1 MVGIAKNRLGIPNV
15 RGNNDEVYQFTNSA
29 YVNDT
34 EANVDGLKHLPEGL
48 FVELIDNDF
57 NGVITTDGTS
67 IAGISGPAI
76 HQVYFDE
83 GIGGNNRIP
92 FQALTSR
99 AINIGVRFDDA
110 EVGTG
115 VTGQTVYAS
124 VDGTGLATLVAP
136 ATVVVVGQLKSSVQ
150 DDFYDSYG
158 NKYAGANIS
167 FTVPQSYVLGSGGGT
182 PVDAYT
188 KTEADAKFATVETVD
203 TLSTTVDT
211 LSTTVDTKAD
221 DSAVLKKDGSVTM
234 DTDYTPTADTDV
246 VTKAYADTPAVQ
258 EVQSTKK
265 SKY

>member
-67 IAGISGPAI
+67 ISGISGPAI

-115 VTGQTVYAS
+115 ITGQTVYAAI
-124 VDGTGLATLVAP
+124 DGTGLATLVAP

-182 PVDAYT
+182 LVDAYT

-211 LSTTVDTKAD
+211 LTTTVDGKAE
-221 DSAVLKKDGSVTM
+221 DSEVLKKDGSVTM
-234 DTDYTPTADTDV
+234 DASYTPSADTDV